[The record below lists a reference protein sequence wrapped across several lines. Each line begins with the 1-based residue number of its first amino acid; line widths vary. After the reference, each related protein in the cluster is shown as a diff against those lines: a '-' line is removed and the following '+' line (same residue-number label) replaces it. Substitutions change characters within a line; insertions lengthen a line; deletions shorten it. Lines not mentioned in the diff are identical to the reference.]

1 MTAFK
6 RIFNKNCAQTYVIL
20 FHDNSY
26 VIFHDKRYFLKLLYQ
41 SEKLS
46 LLQRIS
52 NRIWNKGACFFYVLG
67 TSATSDPADGDGPS
81 TVGPLGPVGTLM
93 PLSGRS
99 GIAGIRRGPGRPRL
113 RPTGPGH
120 QGYRTSGHHHGK
132 KIQRPLPV
140 PIRSHQTIAGA
151 GQHQQKASSSSSQK
165 RPSSIT
171 GTSSSSSSV
180 TIAATNSTPLLSSSS
195 SSSSSSMSLTES
207 RPFGFYTQHQPR
219 AGSS

>member
-1 MTAFK
+1 M
-6 RIFNKNCAQTYVIL
+6 FNKNRVQTTYVVLSSYFTI
-20 FHDNSY
+20 NS
-26 VIFHDKRYFLKLLYQ
+26 IFYIEARRY
-41 SEKLS
+41 
-46 LLQRIS
+46 RCCGGIS
-52 NRIWNKGACFFYVLG
+52 SRIWNKGACSFYVLG

-120 QGYRTSGHHHGK
+120 QGYRIPGHHHGK

-140 PIRSHQTIAGA
+140 PIRSHQTIAGV

-165 RPSSIT
+165 RPSSMT
-171 GTSSSSSSV
+171 GKSSSSSSSV

-207 RPFGFYTQHQPR
+207 RPFGFYTQQQPR